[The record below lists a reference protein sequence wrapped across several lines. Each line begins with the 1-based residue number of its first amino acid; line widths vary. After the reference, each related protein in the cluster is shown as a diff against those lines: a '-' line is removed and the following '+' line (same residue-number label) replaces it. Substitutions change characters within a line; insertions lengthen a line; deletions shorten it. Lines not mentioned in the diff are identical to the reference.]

1 MLGIGGFSKVYLVEK
16 TDNNELFALKYIKL
30 DAERVK
36 SREEKYRRQIMIE
49 RDILVSLDHP
59 FIVKLKYAFQRGR
72 RFYFVMPFLQGG
84 ELFAYIKREKNSC
97 RKEKL

>member
-1 MLGIGGFSKVYLVEK
+1 M
-16 TDNNELFALKYIKL
+16 
-30 DAERVK
+30 
-36 SREEKYRRQIMIE
+36 ME

-84 ELFAYIKREKNSC
+84 ELFAYIKREKNPA